1 MIADHSIFVSTHAH
15 TQQQRDA
22 KHAVMHHRSGLLTH
36 FFCFTAR
43 NGETRISC
51 FACMCR
57 NCVIY
62 ACTCVCVCAAWCVHV
77 QRGGVR
83 RTTNHLLNALFPC
96 QYTQTT
102 GSRVMTVVT
111 NGALTPHCLRFCPTA
126 PAPLYNP
133 FPCCYKLDFQT

>member
-1 MIADHSIFVSTHAH
+1 MIADRSIFVSTHAH

-62 ACTCVCVCAAWCVHV
+62 ACTCVCVCSMVCACTKGRGTEDNQSSA
-77 QRGGVR
+77 QRSCPLSIH
-83 RTTNHLLNALFPC
+83 TNHGFA
-96 QYTQTT
+96 
-102 GSRVMTVVT
+102 GDD
-111 NGALTPHCLRFCPTA
+111 GG
-126 PAPLYNP
+126 
-133 FPCCYKLDFQT
+133 D